1 MDNEI
6 IFFDIMNDSQNN
18 DKNLKDNKYRF
29 YHCYQKNNGLIC
41 KLIDNS
47 DVKSY
52 ESNSKLLFI
61 NNCVPKMFDSCILL
75 YKYAP
80 KNITIEK

>member
-6 IFFDIMNDSQNN
+6 IFSDILNN
-18 DKNLKDNKYRF
+18 ISNSSEDNKYRF
-29 YHCYQKNNGLIC
+29 YNCYQKNNGLVC
-41 KLIDNS
+41 KLIDNP
-47 DVKSY
+47 DIKSS
-52 ESNSKLLFI
+52 EINSKLLFI
-61 NNCVPKMFDSCILL
+61 NNYVPKIFDQYILL

>member
-6 IFFDIMNDSQNN
+6 IFSDILNN
-18 DKNLKDNKYRF
+18 ISNSSEDNKYRF
-29 YHCYQKNNGLIC
+29 YNCYQKNNRLVCTLVI
-41 KLIDNS
+41 NH
-47 DVKSY
+47 DVKLS

-61 NNCVPKMFDSCILL
+61 NNYVPKIFDSCILL